1 MAILKVRRYGD
12 PVLRQRAAPVE
23 SVTDE
28 LRQTIADMVD
38 TMYEEVGIG
47 LAAPQ
52 VGIPLRLM
60 VVAADV
66 GRGVQ
71 ALVNP
76 RIVDQGGSVTAEE
89 GCLSLPGVFA
99 PVTRAEWV
107 ELGRRTSR
115 AGACP

>member
-76 RIVDQGGSVTAEE
+76 RIVDQGGSVTA
-89 GCLSLPGVFA
+89 G
-99 PVTRAEWV
+99 RA
-107 ELGRRTSR
+107 
-115 AGACP
+115 ACPCPASSPP